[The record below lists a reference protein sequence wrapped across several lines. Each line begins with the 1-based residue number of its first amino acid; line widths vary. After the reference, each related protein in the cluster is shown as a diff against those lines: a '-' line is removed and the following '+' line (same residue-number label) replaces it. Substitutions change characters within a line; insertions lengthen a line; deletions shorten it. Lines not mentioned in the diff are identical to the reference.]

1 MRFHKAESAFF
12 VFIFVILAA
21 GLVTFH
27 AFGQLQDIASDL
39 DAASRV
45 DKIVYLNKL
54 LFVTGALLATALFF
68 GTFFIYPLIRG
79 QVREEG
85 KLRAMTV
92 SLSAR
97 SQTLEQAALTDGLTG
112 MQNRRYFDDALRE
125 YLHEFRRIDRPVGL
139 MILDLDHFK
148 MVNDTL
154 GHPVGDALLKE
165 VAARLKQ
172 VAREGDTVAR
182 LGGDEFVIIQT
193 AVDQPVEATALAQR
207 VIDGLSAPYVVDGHG
222 VMISASIGISIAPDD
237 GIDAD
242 QLLKTGDMALYRAK
256 AEGRGTYRFFEPEM
270 D

>member
-27 AFGQLQDIASDL
+27 SHGQLQDIATDL

-112 MQNRRYFDDALRE
+112 MQNRRYFDERLSSSLARGRRSHAPMALLYLDIDRFKSINDGHGHAAGDQVLRE
-125 YLHEFRRIDRPVGL
+125 FAR
-139 MILDLDHFK
+139 
-148 MVNDTL
+148 
-154 GHPVGDALLKE
+154 
-165 VAARLKQ
+165 RLKSC
-172 VAREGDTVAR
+172 VREGDLVAR
-182 LGGDEFVIIQT
+182 IGGDEFVVLVEGADSRASAEAIAAKLTQRMQEPFDLPNGPL
-193 AVDQPVEATALAQR
+193 AVGT
-207 VIDGLSAPYVVDGHG
+207 
-222 VMISASIGISIAPDD
+222 SIGLGYSRASANADRLLAA
-237 GIDAD
+237 AD
-242 QLLKTGDMALYRAK
+242 QALYGAK
-256 AEGRGTYRFFEPEM
+256 QAGRGTWRTVEL

>member
-1 MRFHKAESAFF
+1 FRERAEEALVEMRRDGSKIAFHC
-12 VFIFVILAA
+12 
-21 GLVTFH
+21 
-27 AFGQLQDIASDL
+27 
-39 DAASRV
+39 R
-45 DKIVYLNKL
+45 
-54 LFVTGALLATALFF
+54 
-68 GTFFIYPLIRG
+68 
-79 QVREEG
+79 
-85 KLRAMTV
+85 
-92 SLSAR
+92 
-97 SQTLEQAALTDGLTG
+97 
-112 MQNRRYFDDALRE
+112 
-125 YLHEFRRIDRPVGL
+125 
-139 MILDLDHFK
+139 DLDHFK

-270 D
+270 DARMQARRFL